1 MSALFG
7 RAVDPATGTALGQ
20 GFPTRTGP
28 DGVTRPAGVA
38 GYDLTF
44 TPVKS
49 VSVLWALGDAERRA
63 AGGGGGRAQRRHR
76 TDRGG
81 AGGPGGVDP
90 DRLADALD
98 SLTETKDENRRLKET
113 IESLTGELAQ

>member
-7 RAVDPATGTALGQ
+7 RAVDPVTGTALGQ
-20 GFPTRTGP
+20 GFRTRTGP

-63 AGGGGGRAQRRHR
+63 AVEAAHNAAIEQTVAVLEARVASTR
-76 TDRGG
+76 TDS
-81 AGGPGGVDP
+81 PTHSTP
-90 DRLADALD
+90 
-98 SLTETKDENRRLKET
+98 
-113 IESLTGELAQ
+113 